1 MRTVFVDDRAVDEKL
16 IDVFFYGLFMDPE
29 LLVGKG
35 ITPRDPRRA
44 LTESYALRIGQRAT
58 LVPES
63 GARAYGMLYA
73 LTQAE
78 LDRLYA
84 QPGLEDYRAQP
95 IAVRGYDGSTRTAMC
110 YLAAAPRPGDA
121 SADYAARLREV
132 LNRLGFPPEYASG
145 LGTLAAD

>member
-1 MRTVFVDDRAVDEKL
+1 LRAASQRVVDEEL
-16 IDVFFYGLFMDPE
+16 IDVFFYGLFMDPD

-35 ITPRDPRRA
+35 IPPRDPRRA
-44 LTESYALRIGQRAT
+44 IAESYALRIGQRAT

-63 GARAYGMLYA
+63 GARAHGMVYA
-73 LTQAE
+73 LTRAE
-78 LDRLYA
+78 LDRLYS
-84 QPGLEDYRAQP
+84 QPGLEDYRAEP

-110 YLAAAPRPGDA
+110 YNLAAAPRPGHA

-145 LGTLAAD
+145 VGPPAAD